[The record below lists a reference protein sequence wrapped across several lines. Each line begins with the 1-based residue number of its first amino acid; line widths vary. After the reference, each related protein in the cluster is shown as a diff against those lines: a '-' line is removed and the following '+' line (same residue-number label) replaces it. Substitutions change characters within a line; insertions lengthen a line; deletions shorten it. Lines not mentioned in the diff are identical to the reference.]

1 MGRKDLLLLASELLQ
16 EAQEVLAVHK
26 DLVGRGF
33 LDVRGIVSAEAGVE
47 EAQVPEGVK
56 VVRRERRRGRVGF
69 TLAGLRG
76 WDAPGELLKNAKR
89 GVGINSVFIP
99 KDLKANKQQ
108 QSTITIK
115 KNKKRDRLT
124 LLSRPASPTAHP
136 RGDAGGHHGEDA
148 PQAPQRPRE
157 ATSVPK
163 PFAASAV
170 GN

>member
-115 KNKKRDRLT
+115 KI
-124 LLSRPASPTAHP
+124 
-136 RGDAGGHHGEDA
+136 
-148 PQAPQRPRE
+148 
-157 ATSVPK
+157 
-163 PFAASAV
+163 
-170 GN
+170 